1 MEFKVKE
8 VIVGEEKSVQEVE
21 QELLDKHEEK
31 FNEDEPK
38 AEEPKVE
45 ETKVEEAKVEETKVE
60 LNEEDVLS
68 YIGKRYNK
76 KINSFDE
83 LMSQRETQEELPE
96 DVAAYFNYKKNTGRG
111 IEDFVKLQ
119 KNFDESNPDSLLRDY
134 LRATED
140 GLDEE
145 DIETLMDDYSF
156 DEDLDDDSDIKKI
169 KLKKKK
175 AIAKA
180 KDYFKGMQ
188 EKYKQ
193 PLESRGMQDSNVSSE
208 EMEGYKQYIAD
219 AKSYEE
225 ETARKKE
232 FYDSKTLEVFTPEFK
247 GFEFNVGEET
257 ITFSPGSLD
266 DLKKSALNPGSWAS
280 KYLDDDGLL
289 EDSKGFH
296 RSVAIA
302 QNPEKFAK
310 FFYEQGKANA
320 TEDVMRKTKNINMSE
335 RRSPEVTS
343 KGGTQFKSLNTESG
357 RGLKIKS
364 IKRK

>member
-1 MEFKVKE
+1 MELKVKE
-8 VIVGEEKSVQEVE
+8 VTAVKEKSVQEVE
-21 QELLDKHEEK
+21 SELLQKHEDNLEQV
-31 FNEDEPK
+31 
-38 AEEPKVE
+38 VE
-45 ETKVEEAKVEETKVE
+45 EVETPEVIESPAE
-60 LNEEDVLS
+60 LKEEDVLS

-76 KINSFDE
+76 EISSFDE
-83 LMSQRETQEELPE
+83 LMRERETQEELPE
-96 DVAAYFNYKKNTGRG
+96 DVAAYFKYKKDTGRG
-111 IEDFVKLQ
+111 IKDYVELQ
-119 KNFDESNPDSLLRDY
+119 KNFDEVNPDSLLKDY
-134 LRATED
+134 LVATET

-145 DIETLMDDYSF
+145 DIETIMEDYSF
-156 DEDLDDDSDIKKI
+156 DQDLDDESDIKKI

-180 KDYFKGMQ
+180 KNYFKEMQ

-193 PLESRGMQDSNVSSE
+193 PLESSGTPASNVSE
-208 EMEGYKQYIAD
+208 TEMEGYKQYIAD

-225 ETARKKE
+225 EAARKKE

-247 GFEFNVGEET
+247 GFEFNIGEET
-257 ITFSPGSLD
+257 ITYSPSSLE
-266 DLKKSALNPGSWAS
+266 DLKKSALNPGSWAT
-280 KYLDDDGLL
+280 KYLDDSGLL
-289 EDSKGFH
+289 KDSKGFH

-335 RRSPEVTS
+335 RRTPEVTS
-343 KGGTQFKSLNTESG
+343 KGGTQFKSLSTDSG

>member
-8 VIVGEEKSVQEVE
+8 VTVGEEKSVQEVE
-21 QELLDKHEEK
+21 QELLSKHEENLK
-31 FNEDEPK
+31 AEEPK
-38 AEEPKVE
+38 AEEPKAE
-45 ETKVEEAKVEETKVE
+45 EPKAEEPSE
-60 LNEEDVLS
+60 LNEKDVLS

-76 KINSFDE
+76 EINSFDE
-83 LMSQRETQEELPE
+83 LMSERETQEELPE
-96 DVAAYFNYKKNTGRG
+96 DVAAYFKYKKDTGRG
-111 IEDFVKLQ
+111 IKDFVELQ
-119 KNFDESNPDSLLRDY
+119 KDFEDTNPDSLLKDY

-180 KDYFKGMQ
+180 KDYFKEMQ

-193 PLESRGMQDSNVSSE
+193 PLESRGTQSSNVSDE

-219 AKSYEE
+219 VKSHEE
-225 ETARKKE
+225 ETTRKKE

-247 GFEFNVGEET
+247 GFEFNIGEET
-257 ITFSPGSLD
+257 ITFSPGSLE
-266 DLKKSALNPGSWAS
+266 DLKKNALNPGGWAT
-280 KYLDDDGLL
+280 KYLDDSGLL
-289 EDSKGFH
+289 KDSKGFH

-335 RRSPEVTS
+335 RRTPEVTS
-343 KGGTQFKSLNTESG
+343 KGGTQFKSLNTDSG
-357 RGLKIKS
+357 KGLKIRS

>member
-8 VIVGEEKSVQEVE
+8 VTLGEEKSVQEVE
-21 QELLDKHEEK
+21 QQLLDKHEESLK
-31 FNEDEPK
+31 AEEPK

-45 ETKVEEAKVEETKVE
+45 EPAE
-60 LNEEDVLS
+60 LNEKDVLS

-76 KINSFDE
+76 DISSFDE

-96 DVAAYFNYKKNTGRG
+96 DVAAYFKYKKDTGRG
-111 IEDFVKLQ
+111 INDFVELQ
-119 KNFDESNPDSLLRDY
+119 KNFDDLNPDSLLKDY
-134 LRATED
+134 LFATED
-140 GLDEE
+140 GLDKE
-145 DIETLMDDYSF
+145 DIETLMEDYSF
-156 DEDLDDDSDIKKI
+156 DEDLDDEGDIKKI

-193 PLESRGMQDSNVSSE
+193 PLESNGTQTSNVSNE
-208 EMEGYKQYIAD
+208 EMDGYKQYIAD

-225 ETARKKE
+225 ETTRKKE

-247 GFEFNVGEET
+247 GFEFNMGEET
-257 ITFSPGSLD
+257 ITFSPSSLD
-266 DLKKSALNPGSWAS
+266 ELKKSALNPGGWAT

-289 EDSKGFH
+289 KDSKGFH

-310 FFYEQGKANA
+310 FFYEQGKSNA

-335 RRSPEVTS
+335 RKTPEVST
-343 KGGTQFKSLNTESG
+343 KGGTQFKALSTDSG

>member
-1 MEFKVKE
+1 MEIKVKE
-8 VIVGEEKSVQEVE
+8 VTLGEEKSVQQVE

-31 FNEDEPK
+31 LNDDQPKAEEPK
-38 AEEPKVE
+38 AEEPKAE
-45 ETKVEEAKVEETKVE
+45 EPKAIE
-60 LNEEDVLS
+60 LNDENVLS

-76 KINSFDE
+76 EISSFDE
-83 LMSQRETQEELPE
+83 LMSERETQEELPA
-96 DVAAYFNYKKNTGRG
+96 DVAAYFKYKKDTGRG
-111 IEDFVKLQ
+111 IEDFVQLQ
-119 KNFDESNPDSLLRDY
+119 KDYDESNPDSLLRDY

-145 DIETLMDDYSF
+145 DIETLMEDYSF
-156 DEDLDDDSDIKKI
+156 DEELDEEANVKKI

-193 PLESRGMQDSNVSSE
+193 PLESRGTQDSNVSEE
-208 EMEGYKQYIAD
+208 EMEGYKQYIAE

-225 ETARKKE
+225 KTARQKE
-232 FYDSKTLEVFTPEFK
+232 LYDSKTLEVFTPEFK

-257 ITFSPGSLD
+257 ITFSPGSLE

-335 RRSPEVTS
+335 RRTPEVTT
-343 KGGTQFKSLNTESG
+343 KGGTQFKSISSSSSK
-357 RGLKIKS
+357 GLKIRS
-364 IKRK
+364 IKNKN

>member
-1 MEFKVKE
+1 MQLTVKE
-8 VIVGEEKSVQEVE
+8 VELGEEKSVQEVE
-21 QELLDKHEEK
+21 QELLDKHEQGLNNDQPKAEEPK
-31 FNEDEPK
+31 VKEPK
-38 AEEPKVE
+38 AEEPKAE
-45 ETKVEEAKVEETKVE
+45 EPKTELTEEE
-60 LNEEDVLS
+60 VLS

-76 KINSFDE
+76 EINSFDE
-83 LMSQRETQEELPE
+83 LISQRETQEKLPE
-96 DVAAYFNYKKNTGRG
+96 DVAAYFKYKKDTGRG

-119 KNFDESNPDSLLRDY
+119 KNFDDSDPD

-140 GLDEE
+140 GLDDE
-145 DIETLMDDYSF
+145 DIETLMEDYSF
-156 DEDLDDDSDIKKI
+156 DEDLDDDGDIKKI

-180 KDYFKGMQ
+180 RDYFKEMQ

-193 PLESRGMQDSNVSSE
+193 PLESRGTQTSNVSEE
-208 EMEGYKQYIAD
+208 EMEGYRQYIAN
-219 AKSYEE
+219 AKTYEE

-232 FYDSKTLEVFTPEFK
+232 LYESKTLEVFTPDFK
-247 GFEFNVGEET
+247 GFDFKVGEET
-257 ITFSPGSLD
+257 ITFSPSSVEE
-266 DLKKSALNPGSWAS
+266 LKKSALNPGSWAT
-280 KYLDDDGLL
+280 KYLDDNGLL
-289 EDSKGFH
+289 KDSVGFH
-296 RSVAIA
+296 RSIAIA

-335 RRSPEVTS
+335 RKTPEVTN
-343 KGGTQFKSLNTESG
+343 KGGTQFRSLNTDSG

>member
-8 VIVGEEKSVQEVE
+8 VTLGEEKSVQEVE
-21 QELLDKHEEK
+21 QQLLDKHEESL
-31 FNEDEPK
+31 K
-38 AEEPKVE
+38 AEEPKAE
-45 ETKVEEAKVEETKVE
+45 ETKVEEPAE
-60 LNEEDVLS
+60 LNEKDVLS

-76 KINSFDE
+76 DISSFDE

-96 DVAAYFNYKKNTGRG
+96 DVAAYFKYKKDTGRG
-111 IEDFVKLQ
+111 INDFVELQ
-119 KNFDESNPDSLLRDY
+119 KNFDDLNPDSLLKDY
-134 LRATED
+134 LFATEN
-140 GLDEE
+140 GLDKE
-145 DIETLMDDYSF
+145 DIETLMEDYSF
-156 DEDLDDDSDIKKI
+156 DEDFDDEGDIKKI

-193 PLESRGMQDSNVSSE
+193 PLESSGTQTSNVSNE
-208 EMEGYKQYIAD
+208 EMDGYKQYIAD

-225 ETARKKE
+225 ETTRKKE

-247 GFEFNVGEET
+247 GFEFNMGEET
-257 ITFSPGSLD
+257 ITFSPSSLD
-266 DLKKSALNPGSWAS
+266 ELKKSALNPGGWAT

-289 EDSKGFH
+289 KDSKGFH

-310 FFYEQGKANA
+310 FFYEQGKSNA

-335 RRSPEVTS
+335 RKTPEVST
-343 KGGTQFKSLNTESG
+343 KGGTQFKALSTDSG

>member
-8 VIVGEEKSVQEVE
+8 VTLGEEKSVQEVE
-21 QELLDKHEEK
+21 QQLLDKHEESLK
-31 FNEDEPK
+31 AEEPKAEEPK

-45 ETKVEEAKVEETKVE
+45 EPAE
-60 LNEEDVLS
+60 LNEKDVLS

-76 KINSFDE
+76 DISSFDE

-96 DVAAYFNYKKNTGRG
+96 DVAAYFKYKKDTGRG
-111 IEDFVKLQ
+111 INDFVELQ
-119 KNFDESNPDSLLRDY
+119 KNFDDLNPDSLLKDY
-134 LRATED
+134 LFATED
-140 GLDEE
+140 GLDKE
-145 DIETLMDDYSF
+145 DIETLMEDYSF
-156 DEDLDDDSDIKKI
+156 DEDLDDEGDIKKI

-193 PLESRGMQDSNVSSE
+193 PLESSGTQTSNVSNE
-208 EMEGYKQYIAD
+208 EMDGYKQYIAD

-225 ETARKKE
+225 ETTRKKE

-257 ITFSPGSLD
+257 ITFSPSSLD
-266 DLKKSALNPGSWAS
+266 ELKKSALNPGSWAT
-280 KYLDDDGLL
+280 KFLDDDGLL
-289 EDSKGFH
+289 KDSKGFH

-310 FFYEQGKANA
+310 FFYEQGKSNA

-335 RRSPEVTS
+335 RKTPEVST
-343 KGGTQFKSLNTESG
+343 KGGTQFKALSTDSG

>member
-8 VIVGEEKSVQEVE
+8 VTLGEEKSVQEVE
-21 QELLDKHEEK
+21 QQLLDNHEESLK
-31 FNEDEPK
+31 EGEKINTENVDEGEVKKLPNESQ
-38 AEEPKVE
+38 
-45 ETKVEEAKVEETKVE
+45 E
-60 LNEEDVLS
+60 LNEKDVLS

-76 KINSFDE
+76 EISSFDE
-83 LMSQRETQEELPE
+83 LMSERETQEELPE
-96 DVAAYFNYKKNTGRG
+96 DVAAYFKYKKDTGRG
-111 IEDFVKLQ
+111 INDFVELQ
-119 KNFDESNPDSLLRDY
+119 KNFDDLNPDSLLKDY
-134 LRATED
+134 LFATEN

-145 DIETLMDDYSF
+145 DIETLMEDYSF
-156 DEDLDDDSDIKKI
+156 DEDLDDEGDIKKI

-193 PLESRGMQDSNVSSE
+193 PLESSGTQTSNVSNE
-208 EMEGYKQYIAD
+208 EMDGYKQYIAD

-247 GFEFNVGEET
+247 GFEFNMGEET
-257 ITFSPGSLD
+257 ITFSPSSLD
-266 DLKKSALNPGSWAS
+266 ELKKSALNPGGWAT

-289 EDSKGFH
+289 KDSKGFH

-310 FFYEQGKANA
+310 FFYEQGKSNA

-335 RRSPEVTS
+335 RRTPEVTT

>member
-1 MEFKVKE
+1 MEFTVKE
-8 VIVGEEKSVQEVE
+8 VNVAEEKSVQQVE
-21 QELLDKHEEK
+21 QELLDKHEKKINDDQPKAEEPK
-31 FNEDEPK
+31 AKEPK
-38 AEEPKVE
+38 AEEPK
-45 ETKVEEAKVEETKVE
+45 AE
-60 LNEEDVLS
+60 LNEKDVLS

-76 KINSFDE
+76 EINSFDE

-96 DVAAYFNYKKNTGRG
+96 DVAAYFKYKKDTGRG
-111 IEDFVKLQ
+111 IKDFVELQ
-119 KNFDESNPDSLLRDY
+119 KDFDESDPDSLLKDY

-156 DEDLDDDSDIKKI
+156 DEDLDDEGDIKKI

-180 KDYFKGMQ
+180 KDYFKEMQ

-193 PLESRGMQDSNVSSE
+193 PLESRGTQASNFSEE
-208 EMEGYKQYIAD
+208 EMEGYKQYIAN

-247 GFEFNVGEET
+247 GFEFNIGEET
-257 ITFSPGSLD
+257 ITYSPSSLE
-266 DLKKSALNPGSWAS
+266 DLKKSALNPGSWAT
-280 KYLDDDGLL
+280 KYLDDSGLL
-289 EDSKGFH
+289 KDSKGFH

-343 KGGTQFKSLNTESG
+343 KGGTQFKSLNTDSG

>member
-8 VIVGEEKSVQEVE
+8 VTLGEEKSVQEVE
-21 QELLDKHEEK
+21 QQLLDKHEESLK
-31 FNEDEPK
+31 AEEPK

-45 ETKVEEAKVEETKVE
+45 EPAE
-60 LNEEDVLS
+60 LNEKDVLS

-76 KINSFDE
+76 DISSFDE

-96 DVAAYFNYKKNTGRG
+96 DVAAYFKYKKDTGRG
-111 IEDFVKLQ
+111 INDFVELQ
-119 KNFDESNPDSLLRDY
+119 KNFDDLNPDSLLKDY
-134 LRATED
+134 LFATED
-140 GLDEE
+140 GLDKE
-145 DIETLMDDYSF
+145 DIETLMEDYSF
-156 DEDLDDDSDIKKI
+156 DEDLDDEGDIKKI

-193 PLESRGMQDSNVSSE
+193 PLESSGTQTSNVSNE
-208 EMEGYKQYIAD
+208 EMDGYKQYIAD

-225 ETARKKE
+225 ETTRKKE

-247 GFEFNVGEET
+247 GFEFNMGEET
-257 ITFSPGSLD
+257 ITFSPSSLD
-266 DLKKSALNPGSWAS
+266 ELKKSALNPGGWAT
-280 KYLDDDGLL
+280 KYLDDDGFLK
-289 EDSKGFH
+289 DSKGFH

-310 FFYEQGKANA
+310 FFYEQGKSNA

-335 RRSPEVTS
+335 RKTPEVST
-343 KGGTQFKSLNTESG
+343 KGGTQFKALNTDSG

>member
-8 VIVGEEKSVQEVE
+8 VTAVEEKSVQQIES
-21 QELLDKHEEK
+21 ELLDKHEELVK
-31 FNEDEPK
+31 
-38 AEEPKVE
+38 
-45 ETKVEEAKVEETKVE
+45 EEASSPEEKQIAEDPVEGNEAKE
-60 LNEEDVLS
+60 LKEEDVLS

-76 KINSFDE
+76 EISSFDE
-83 LMSQRETQEELPE
+83 LMSERETQEELPE
-96 DVAAYFNYKKNTGRG
+96 DVAAYFKYKKDTGRG
-111 IEDFVKLQ
+111 IKDYVELQ
-119 KNFDESNPDSLLRDY
+119 KNFDEVNPDSLLKDY
-134 LRATED
+134 LLATET
-140 GLDEE
+140 GLDAE
-145 DIETLMDDYSF
+145 DIETLMEDYSY
-156 DEDLDDDSDIKKI
+156 DEDLDDDGDVKKI

-180 KDYFKGMQ
+180 KSYFKEMQ

-193 PLESRGMQDSNVSSE
+193 PLESSGAQASNVSDK
-208 EMEGYKQYIAD
+208 EMEGYRQYIAD

-232 FYDSKTLEVFTPEFK
+232 FYESKTLEVFTPDFK
-247 GFEFNVGEET
+247 GFDFNVGEET
-257 ITFSPGSLD
+257 ITFSPGGLD
-266 DLKKSALNPGSWAS
+266 ELKKNALNPGGWAT
-280 KYLDDDGLL
+280 KYLDDNGLL
-289 EDSKGFH
+289 KDSKNFH

-335 RRSPEVTS
+335 RKTPEVTS
-343 KGGTQFKSLNTESG
+343 KGGTQFRSLSTESG
-357 RGLKIKS
+357 KGLKIRS

>member
-8 VIVGEEKSVQEVE
+8 VTAVEEKSVQQVE
-21 QELLDKHEEK
+21 SELLQKHEE
-31 FNEDEPK
+31 NLEQVTEEIETPEVVESP
-38 AEEPKVE
+38 AELK
-45 ETKVEEAKVEETKVE
+45 
-60 LNEEDVLS
+60 EEDVLS

-76 KINSFDE
+76 EISSFDE
-83 LMSQRETQEELPE
+83 LMSERETQEELPE
-96 DVAAYFNYKKNTGRG
+96 DVAAYFKYKKDTGRG
-111 IEDFVKLQ
+111 IKDYVELQ
-119 KNFDESNPDSLLRDY
+119 KDFDEVNPDSLLKDY
-134 LRATED
+134 LVATET

-145 DIETLMDDYSF
+145 DIETIMEEYSF
-156 DEDLDDDSDIKKI
+156 DEDLDDESDIKKI

-180 KDYFKGMQ
+180 KNYFKEMQ

-193 PLESRGMQDSNVSSE
+193 PLESSGTSASNVSDT

-247 GFEFNVGEET
+247 GFEFDVGEET
-257 ITFSPGSLD
+257 ITFSPSSID
-266 DLKKSALNPGSWAS
+266 ELKKSALNPGSWAT

-289 EDSKGFH
+289 KNSKGFH
-296 RSVAIA
+296 RSVAVA

-335 RRSPEVTS
+335 RRMPEVTS
-343 KGGTQFKSLNTESG
+343 KGGTQFKSLNNESG
-357 RGLKIKS
+357 KGLKIRS

>member
-8 VIVGEEKSVQEVE
+8 VTLGEEKSVQEVE
-21 QELLDKHEEK
+21 QQLLDKHEESL
-31 FNEDEPK
+31 K
-38 AEEPKVE
+38 AEEPKAE
-45 ETKVEEAKVEETKVE
+45 ETKVEEPAE
-60 LNEEDVLS
+60 LNEKDVLS

-76 KINSFDE
+76 DISSFDE

-96 DVAAYFNYKKNTGRG
+96 DVAAYFKYKKDTGRG
-111 IEDFVKLQ
+111 INDFVELQ
-119 KNFDESNPDSLLRDY
+119 KNFDDLNPDSLLKDY
-134 LRATED
+134 LFATED
-140 GLDEE
+140 GLDKE
-145 DIETLMDDYSF
+145 DIETLMEDYSF
-156 DEDLDDDSDIKKI
+156 DEDLDDEGDIKKI

-193 PLESRGMQDSNVSSE
+193 PLESSGTQTSNVSNE
-208 EMEGYKQYIAD
+208 EMDGYKQYIAD

-225 ETARKKE
+225 ETTRKKE

-247 GFEFNVGEET
+247 GFEFNMGEET
-257 ITFSPGSLD
+257 ITFSPSSLD
-266 DLKKSALNPGSWAS
+266 ELKKSALNPGGWAT
-280 KYLDDDGLL
+280 KYLDDDGFLK
-289 EDSKGFH
+289 DSKGFH

-310 FFYEQGKANA
+310 FFYEQGKSNA

-335 RRSPEVTS
+335 RKTPEVST
-343 KGGTQFKSLNTESG
+343 KGGTQFKALNTDSG

>member
-8 VIVGEEKSVQEVE
+8 VTLGEEKSVQEVE
-21 QELLDKHEEK
+21 QQLLDKHEESLK
-31 FNEDEPK
+31 TEEPK

-45 ETKVEEAKVEETKVE
+45 EPAE
-60 LNEEDVLS
+60 LNEKDVLS

-76 KINSFDE
+76 DISSFDE

-96 DVAAYFNYKKNTGRG
+96 DVAAYFKYKKDTGRG
-111 IEDFVKLQ
+111 INDFVELQ
-119 KNFDESNPDSLLRDY
+119 KNFDDLNPDSLLKDY
-134 LRATED
+134 LFATED
-140 GLDEE
+140 GLDKE
-145 DIETLMDDYSF
+145 DIETLMEDYSF
-156 DEDLDDDSDIKKI
+156 DEDFDDEGDIKKI

-193 PLESRGMQDSNVSSE
+193 PLESSGTQTSNVSNE
-208 EMEGYKQYIAD
+208 EIDGYKQYIAD

-225 ETARKKE
+225 ETTRKKE

-247 GFEFNVGEET
+247 GFEFNMGEET
-257 ITFSPGSLD
+257 ITFSPSSLD
-266 DLKKSALNPGSWAS
+266 ELKKSALNPGGWAT

-289 EDSKGFH
+289 KDSKGFH

-310 FFYEQGKANA
+310 FFYEQGKSNA

-335 RRSPEVTS
+335 RKTPEVST
-343 KGGTQFKSLNTESG
+343 KGGTQFKALSTDSG

>member
-8 VIVGEEKSVQEVE
+8 VTLGEEKSVQEVE
-21 QELLDKHEEK
+21 QQLLDKHEESLK
-31 FNEDEPK
+31 AEEPK

-45 ETKVEEAKVEETKVE
+45 EPAE
-60 LNEEDVLS
+60 LNEKDVLS

-76 KINSFDE
+76 DISSFDE

-96 DVAAYFNYKKNTGRG
+96 DVAAYFKYKKDTGRG
-111 IEDFVKLQ
+111 INDFVELQ
-119 KNFDESNPDSLLRDY
+119 KNFDDLNPDSLLKDY
-134 LRATED
+134 LFATED
-140 GLDEE
+140 GLDKE
-145 DIETLMDDYSF
+145 DIETLMEDYSF
-156 DEDLDDDSDIKKI
+156 DEDLDDEGDIKKI

-193 PLESRGMQDSNVSSE
+193 PLESSGTQTSNVSNE
-208 EMEGYKQYIAD
+208 EMDGYKQYIAD

-225 ETARKKE
+225 ETTRKKE

-247 GFEFNVGEET
+247 GFEFNMGEET
-257 ITFSPGSLD
+257 ITFSPSSLD
-266 DLKKSALNPGSWAS
+266 ELKKSALNPGGWAT

-289 EDSKGFH
+289 KDSKGFH

-310 FFYEQGKANA
+310 FFYEQGKSNA

-335 RRSPEVTS
+335 RKTPEVST
-343 KGGTQFKSLNTESG
+343 KGGTQFKALSTDSG

>member
-8 VIVGEEKSVQEVE
+8 VTVGEEKSTQQVE
-21 QELLDKHEEK
+21 QELLDKHEEGLQ
-31 FNEDEPK
+31 EDQPKAEEPK
-38 AEEPKVE
+38 AEEP
-45 ETKVEEAKVEETKVE
+45 AE
-60 LNEEDVLS
+60 LNEKDVLS

-76 KINSFDE
+76 EINSFDE
-83 LMSQRETQEELPE
+83 LMSERETQEELPE
-96 DVAAYFNYKKNTGRG
+96 DVAAYFKYKKDTGRG
-111 IEDFVKLQ
+111 IKDYVELQ
-119 KNFDESNPDSLLRDY
+119 KDFDDTNPDSLLRDY
-134 LRATED
+134 LRVTED

-156 DEDLDDDSDIKKI
+156 DEDLDDEGDIKKI

-180 KDYFKGMQ
+180 KDYFKEMQ

-193 PLESRGMQDSNVSSE
+193 PLESRGMQTSNVSDE

-219 AKSYEE
+219 AKSHEE
-225 ETARKKE
+225 ETTRKKE

-247 GFEFNVGEET
+247 GFEFNIGEET
-257 ITFSPGSLD
+257 ITFSPGSLE
-266 DLKKSALNPGSWAS
+266 DLKKNALNPGGWAT
-280 KYLDDDGLL
+280 KYLDDSGLL
-289 EDSKGFH
+289 KDSKGFH

-335 RRSPEVTS
+335 RRTPEVTS
-343 KGGTQFKSLNTESG
+343 KGGTQFKSLSTDSG

>member
-8 VIVGEEKSVQEVE
+8 VTLGEEKSVQEVE
-21 QELLDKHEEK
+21 QQLLDKHEESLK
-31 FNEDEPK
+31 AEEPK

-45 ETKVEEAKVEETKVE
+45 EPDE
-60 LNEEDVLS
+60 LNEKDVLS

-76 KINSFDE
+76 DISSFDE

-96 DVAAYFNYKKNTGRG
+96 DVAAYFKYKKDTGRG
-111 IEDFVKLQ
+111 INDFVELQ
-119 KNFDESNPDSLLRDY
+119 KNFDDLNPDSLLKDY
-134 LRATED
+134 LFATED
-140 GLDEE
+140 GLDKE
-145 DIETLMDDYSF
+145 DIETLMEDYSF
-156 DEDLDDDSDIKKI
+156 DEDLDDEGDIKKI

-193 PLESRGMQDSNVSSE
+193 PLESSGTQTSNVSDE
-208 EMEGYKQYIAD
+208 EMNGYKQYIAD

-225 ETARKKE
+225 ETERKKE
-232 FYDSKTLEVFTPEFK
+232 FYNSKTLEVFTPEFK

-257 ITFSPGSLD
+257 ITFSPSSLD
-266 DLKKSALNPGSWAS
+266 ELKKSALNPGGWAT
-280 KYLDDDGLL
+280 KFLDDDGLL
-289 EDSKGFH
+289 KDSKGFH

-310 FFYEQGKANA
+310 FFYEQGKSNA

-335 RRSPEVTS
+335 RKTPEVST
-343 KGGTQFKSLNTESG
+343 KGGTQFKALSTDSG

>member
-8 VIVGEEKSVQEVE
+8 VTVGEEKSTQQVE
-21 QELLDKHEEK
+21 QELLDKHEEGLQ
-31 FNEDEPK
+31 EDQPKAEEPK
-38 AEEPKVE
+38 AEEP
-45 ETKVEEAKVEETKVE
+45 AE
-60 LNEEDVLS
+60 LNEKDVLS

-76 KINSFDE
+76 EINSFDE
-83 LMSQRETQEELPE
+83 LMSERETQEELPE
-96 DVAAYFNYKKNTGRG
+96 DVAAYFKYKKDTGRG
-111 IEDFVKLQ
+111 IKDYVELQ
-119 KNFDESNPDSLLRDY
+119 KDFDDTNPDSLLRDY
-134 LRATED
+134 LRVTED

-156 DEDLDDDSDIKKI
+156 DEDLDDEGDIKKI

-180 KDYFKGMQ
+180 KDYFKEMQ

-193 PLESRGMQDSNVSSE
+193 PLESRGMQTSNVSDE

-219 AKSYEE
+219 AKSHEE
-225 ETARKKE
+225 ETTRKKE

-247 GFEFNVGEET
+247 GFEFNIGEET
-257 ITFSPGSLD
+257 ITFSPGSLE
-266 DLKKSALNPGSWAS
+266 DLKKNALNPGGWAT
-280 KYLDDDGLL
+280 KYLDDSGLL
-289 EDSKGFH
+289 KDSKGFH

-335 RRSPEVTS
+335 RRTPEVTS
-343 KGGTQFKSLNTESG
+343 KGGTQFKSLSTDSG

-364 IKRK
+364 IKRKELI

>member
-8 VIVGEEKSVQEVE
+8 VTLGEEKSVQEVE
-21 QELLDKHEEK
+21 QQLLDKHEESLK
-31 FNEDEPK
+31 AEEPK

-45 ETKVEEAKVEETKVE
+45 EPAE
-60 LNEEDVLS
+60 LNEKDVLS

-76 KINSFDE
+76 DISSFDE

-96 DVAAYFNYKKNTGRG
+96 DVAAYFKYKKDTGRG
-111 IEDFVKLQ
+111 INDFVELQ
-119 KNFDESNPDSLLRDY
+119 KNFDDLNPDSLLKDY
-134 LRATED
+134 LFATED
-140 GLDEE
+140 GLDKE
-145 DIETLMDDYSF
+145 DIETLMEDYSF
-156 DEDLDDDSDIKKI
+156 DEDLDDEGDIKKI

-193 PLESRGMQDSNVSSE
+193 PLESSGTQTSNVSNE
-208 EMEGYKQYIAD
+208 EMDGYKQYIAD

-225 ETARKKE
+225 ETTRKKE

-247 GFEFNVGEET
+247 GFEFNMGEET
-257 ITFSPGSLD
+257 ITFSPSSLD
-266 DLKKSALNPGSWAS
+266 ELKKNALNPGSWAT
-280 KYLDDDGLL
+280 KFLDDDGLL
-289 EDSKGFH
+289 KDSKGFH

-310 FFYEQGKANA
+310 FFYEQGKSNA

-335 RRSPEVTS
+335 RKTPEVST
-343 KGGTQFKSLNTESG
+343 KGGTQFKALNTDSG

>member
-8 VIVGEEKSVQEVE
+8 VTAVEEKSVQQVE
-21 QELLDKHEEK
+21 SELLQKHEE
-31 FNEDEPK
+31 NLEQVTEEIETPEVVESP
-38 AEEPKVE
+38 AELK
-45 ETKVEEAKVEETKVE
+45 
-60 LNEEDVLS
+60 EEDVLS

-76 KINSFDE
+76 EISSFDE
-83 LMSQRETQEELPE
+83 LMSERETQEELPE
-96 DVAAYFNYKKNTGRG
+96 DVAAYFKYKKDTGRG
-111 IEDFVKLQ
+111 IKDYVELQ
-119 KNFDESNPDSLLRDY
+119 KDFDEVNPDSLLKDY
-134 LRATED
+134 LVATET
-140 GLDEE
+140 GLDQE
-145 DIETLMDDYSF
+145 DIETIMEEYFF
-156 DEDLDDDSDIKKI
+156 DEDLDDEGDIKKI

-193 PLESRGMQDSNVSSE
+193 PLESSGTSASNVSDT

-232 FYDSKTLEVFTPEFK
+232 FYESKTLEVFTPEFK
-247 GFEFNVGEET
+247 GFEFNVGEDT
-257 ITFSPGSLD
+257 ITFSPSGLD
-266 DLKKSALNPGSWAS
+266 DLKKSALNPGSWAT
-280 KYLDDDGLL
+280 KYLDDSGLL
-289 EDSKGFH
+289 KDSKGFH

-302 QNPEKFAK
+302 QNPDKFAK

-343 KGGTQFKSLNTESG
+343 KGGTQFKSLNTDSG
-357 RGLKIKS
+357 KGLKIRS

>member
-8 VIVGEEKSVQEVE
+8 VTLGEEKSVQEVE
-21 QELLDKHEEK
+21 QQLLDKHEESLK
-31 FNEDEPK
+31 AEEPK

-45 ETKVEEAKVEETKVE
+45 EPAE
-60 LNEEDVLS
+60 LNEKDVLS

-76 KINSFDE
+76 DISSFDE

-96 DVAAYFNYKKNTGRG
+96 DVAAYFKYKKDTGRG
-111 IEDFVKLQ
+111 INDFVELQ
-119 KNFDESNPDSLLRDY
+119 KNFDDLNPDSLLKDY
-134 LRATED
+134 LFATED
-140 GLDEE
+140 GLDKE
-145 DIETLMDDYSF
+145 DIETLMEDYSF
-156 DEDLDDDSDIKKI
+156 DEDLDDEGDIKKI

-193 PLESRGMQDSNVSSE
+193 PLESSGTQTSNVSNE
-208 EMEGYKQYIAD
+208 EMDGYKQYIAD

-225 ETARKKE
+225 ETTRKKE

-247 GFEFNVGEET
+247 GFEFNMGEET
-257 ITFSPGSLD
+257 ITFSPSSLD
-266 DLKKSALNPGSWAS
+266 ELKKSALNPGGWAT
-280 KYLDDDGLL
+280 KYLDDDGFLK
-289 EDSKGFH
+289 DSKGFH

-310 FFYEQGKANA
+310 FFYEQGKAEA
-320 TEDVMRKTKNINMSE
+320 TDDVMRKTKNINMSE
-335 RRSPEVTS
+335 RKTPEVTS
-343 KGGTQFKSLNTESG
+343 KGGMQIKSLGSDSG
-357 RGLKIKS
+357 RGLKIRSK
-364 IKRK
+364 K

>member
-8 VIVGEEKSVQEVE
+8 VTVGEEKSVQQVE
-21 QELLDKHEEK
+21 QELLDKHEEGLQDDQPK
-31 FNEDEPK
+31 AEEPK
-38 AEEPKVE
+38 AEEPKAE
-45 ETKVEEAKVEETKVE
+45 EPAE
-60 LNEEDVLS
+60 LNEKDVLS

-76 KINSFDE
+76 EINSFDE

-96 DVAAYFNYKKNTGRG
+96 DVAAYFKYKKDTGRG
-111 IEDFVKLQ
+111 IKDFVELQ
-119 KNFDESNPDSLLRDY
+119 KDFDEVNPDSLLRDY

-145 DIETLMDDYSF
+145 DIQTLMDDYSF
-156 DEDLDDDSDIKKI
+156 DEELDEEADVKKI

-180 KDYFKGMQ
+180 KDYFKEMQ

-193 PLESRGMQDSNVSSE
+193 PLESRGTQTSNVSDE
-208 EMEGYKQYIAD
+208 EMEGYRQYIAN

-225 ETARKKE
+225 ETERKRE
-232 FYDSKTLEVFTPEFK
+232 VYNSKTLEVFTPEFK
-247 GFEFNVGEET
+247 GFEFKIGEDT
-257 ITFSPGSLD
+257 LTYSPGSVEE
-266 DLKKSALNPGSWAS
+266 LKKNALNPGGWAT

-289 EDSKGFH
+289 KDSAGFH

-302 QNPEKFAK
+302 KNPEKFAQ

-320 TEDVMRKTKNINMSE
+320 TEDVMRKTKNINMSD
-335 RRSPEVTS
+335 RRAPEVTS
-343 KGGTQFKSLNTESG
+343 KGGTQFKSLNTDSG
-357 RGLKIKS
+357 RGLKIRS

>member
-8 VIVGEEKSVQEVE
+8 VTAVEEKSVQQVE
-21 QELLDKHEEK
+21 SELLQKHEE
-31 FNEDEPK
+31 NLEQVTEEIETPEVVESP
-38 AEEPKVE
+38 AELK
-45 ETKVEEAKVEETKVE
+45 
-60 LNEEDVLS
+60 EEDVLS

-76 KINSFDE
+76 EISSFDE
-83 LMSQRETQEELPE
+83 LMSERETQEELPE
-96 DVAAYFNYKKNTGRG
+96 DVAAYFKYKKDTGRG
-111 IEDFVKLQ
+111 IKDYVELQ
-119 KNFDESNPDSLLRDY
+119 KDFDEVNPDSLLKDY
-134 LRATED
+134 LVATEK
-140 GLDEE
+140 GLDQE
-145 DIETLMDDYSF
+145 DIETIMEEYFF
-156 DEDLDDDSDIKKI
+156 DEDLDDEGDIKKI

-193 PLESRGMQDSNVSSE
+193 PLESSGTSASNVSDT

-232 FYDSKTLEVFTPEFK
+232 FYESKTLEVFTPEFK
-247 GFEFNVGEET
+247 GFEFNVGEDT
-257 ITFSPGSLD
+257 ITFSPSGLD
-266 DLKKSALNPGSWAS
+266 DLKKSALNPGSWAT
-280 KYLDDDGLL
+280 KYLDDSGLL
-289 EDSKGFH
+289 KDSKGFH

-302 QNPEKFAK
+302 QNPDKFAK

-343 KGGTQFKSLNTESG
+343 KGGTQFKSLNTDSG
-357 RGLKIKS
+357 KGLKIRS

>member
-8 VIVGEEKSVQEVE
+8 VTLGEEKSVQEVE
-21 QELLDKHEEK
+21 QQLLDKHEESLK
-31 FNEDEPK
+31 AEEPK

-45 ETKVEEAKVEETKVE
+45 EPAE
-60 LNEEDVLS
+60 LNEKDVLS

-76 KINSFDE
+76 DISSFDE

-96 DVAAYFNYKKNTGRG
+96 DVAAYFKYKKDTGRG
-111 IEDFVKLQ
+111 INDFVELQ
-119 KNFDESNPDSLLRDY
+119 KNFDDLNPDSLLKDY
-134 LRATED
+134 LFATED
-140 GLDEE
+140 GLDKE
-145 DIETLMDDYSF
+145 DIETLMEDYSF
-156 DEDLDDDSDIKKI
+156 YEDLDDEGDIKKI

-193 PLESRGMQDSNVSSE
+193 PLESNGTQTSNVSNE
-208 EMEGYKQYIAD
+208 EMDGYKQYIAD

-225 ETARKKE
+225 ETTRKKE

-247 GFEFNVGEET
+247 GFEFNMGEET
-257 ITFSPGSLD
+257 ITFSPSSLD
-266 DLKKSALNPGSWAS
+266 ELKKSALNPGGWAT

-289 EDSKGFH
+289 KDSKGFH

-310 FFYEQGKANA
+310 FFYEQGKSNA

-335 RRSPEVTS
+335 RKTPEVST
-343 KGGTQFKSLNTESG
+343 KGGTQFKALSTDSG

>member
-8 VIVGEEKSVQEVE
+8 VTVGEEKSTQQVE
-21 QELLDKHEEK
+21 QELLDKHEEGLQ
-31 FNEDEPK
+31 EDQPKAEEPK
-38 AEEPKVE
+38 AEEP
-45 ETKVEEAKVEETKVE
+45 AE
-60 LNEEDVLS
+60 LNEKDVLS

-76 KINSFDE
+76 EINSFDE
-83 LMSQRETQEELPE
+83 LMSERETQEELPE
-96 DVAAYFNYKKNTGRG
+96 DVAAYFKYKKDTGRG
-111 IEDFVKLQ
+111 IKDYVELQ
-119 KNFDESNPDSLLRDY
+119 KDFDDTNPDSLLRDY
-134 LRATED
+134 LRVTED

-156 DEDLDDDSDIKKI
+156 DEDLDDEGDIKKI

-180 KDYFKGMQ
+180 KDYFKEMQ

-193 PLESRGMQDSNVSSE
+193 PLESRGMQTSNVSDE

-219 AKSYEE
+219 AKSHEE
-225 ETARKKE
+225 ETTRKKE

-247 GFEFNVGEET
+247 GFEFNIGEET
-257 ITFSPGSLD
+257 ITFSPGSLE
-266 DLKKSALNPGSWAS
+266 DLKKNALNPGGWAT

-289 EDSKGFH
+289 KDSKGFH

-310 FFYEQGKANA
+310 FFYEQGKSNA

-335 RRSPEVTS
+335 RKTPEVST
-343 KGGTQFKSLNTESG
+343 KGGTQFKALSTDSG

>member
-1 MEFKVKE
+1 MEFTVKE
-8 VIVGEEKSVQEVE
+8 VKVGEDKSVQEVE
-21 QELLDKHEEK
+21 QELLDKHEESLK
-31 FNEDEPK
+31 AEEPK
-38 AEEPKVE
+38 AEEPKAE
-45 ETKVEEAKVEETKVE
+45 EPKAEEPAE
-60 LNEEDVLS
+60 LNEKDVLS

-76 KINSFDE
+76 EINSFDE

-119 KNFDESNPDSLLRDY
+119 KNFDESNPDSLLKDY

-156 DEDLDDDSDIKKI
+156 DEDLDEEADIKKI

-193 PLESRGMQDSNVSSE
+193 PLESRGMQTSNVSDK

-225 ETARKKE
+225 ENARKKE

-247 GFEFNVGEET
+247 GFEFNIGEDT
-257 ITFSPGSLD
+257 LTYSPGSLE
-266 DLKKSALNPGSWAS
+266 DLKKSALNPGGWAT
-280 KYLDDDGLL
+280 KYLDDSGLL
-289 EDSKGFH
+289 KDSKGFH

-302 QNPEKFAK
+302 KNPEKFAQ

-335 RRSPEVTS
+335 RRAPEVTS
-343 KGGTQFKSLNTESG
+343 KGGTQFKSLSTDSG

>member
-8 VIVGEEKSVQEVE
+8 VTVGEEKSTQQVE
-21 QELLDKHEEK
+21 QELLDKHEEGLQ
-31 FNEDEPK
+31 EDQPKAEEPK
-38 AEEPKVE
+38 AEEP
-45 ETKVEEAKVEETKVE
+45 AE
-60 LNEEDVLS
+60 LNEKDVLS

-76 KINSFDE
+76 EINSFDE
-83 LMSQRETQEELPE
+83 LMSERETQEELPE
-96 DVAAYFNYKKNTGRG
+96 DVAAYFKYKKDTGRG
-111 IEDFVKLQ
+111 IKDYVELQ
-119 KNFDESNPDSLLRDY
+119 KDFDDTNPDSLLRDY
-134 LRATED
+134 LRVTED

-156 DEDLDDDSDIKKI
+156 DEDLDDEGDIKKI

-180 KDYFKGMQ
+180 KDYFKEMQ
-188 EKYKQ
+188 DKYKQ
-193 PLESRGMQDSNVSSE
+193 PLESRGMQTSNVSDE

-219 AKSYEE
+219 AKSHEE
-225 ETARKKE
+225 ETTRKKE

-247 GFEFNVGEET
+247 GFEFNIGEET
-257 ITFSPGSLD
+257 ITFSPGSLE
-266 DLKKSALNPGSWAS
+266 DLKKNALNPGGWAT
-280 KYLDDDGLL
+280 KYLDDSGLL
-289 EDSKGFH
+289 KDSKGFH

-335 RRSPEVTS
+335 RRTPEVTS
-343 KGGTQFKSLNTESG
+343 KGGTQFKSLSTDSG

>member
-8 VIVGEEKSVQEVE
+8 VTVGEEKSVQEVE

-31 FNEDEPK
+31 INNEEPK
-38 AEEPKVE
+38 AEEPKAE
-45 ETKVEEAKVEETKVE
+45 EPKAEEPKAEEPKAE
-60 LNEEDVLS
+60 LNEKDVLS

-76 KINSFDE
+76 EINSFDE

-96 DVAAYFNYKKNTGRG
+96 DVAAYFKYKKDTGRG
-111 IEDFVKLQ
+111 IKDFVELQ
-119 KNFDESNPDSLLRDY
+119 KDFDESNPDSLLKDY

-156 DEDLDDDSDIKKI
+156 DEDLDDEGDIKKI

-193 PLESRGMQDSNVSSE
+193 PLESRGTQASNVSDK

-232 FYDSKTLEVFTPEFK
+232 LYDSKTLEVFTPEFK
-247 GFEFNVGEET
+247 GFEFNIGEET
-257 ITFSPGSLD
+257 ITYSPGSLE
-266 DLKKSALNPGSWAS
+266 DLKKSALNPGSWAT
-280 KYLDDDGLL
+280 KYLDDSGLL
-289 EDSKGFH
+289 KDSKGFH

-335 RRSPEVTS
+335 RRTPEVTS
-343 KGGTQFKSLNTESG
+343 KGGTQFKSLSTDSG
-357 RGLKIKS
+357 KGLKIRS
-364 IKRK
+364 IKKK

>member
-8 VIVGEEKSVQEVE
+8 VTVGEEKSVQEVE
-21 QELLDKHEEK
+21 QELLSKHEENLK
-31 FNEDEPK
+31 AEEPK
-38 AEEPKVE
+38 AEEPS
-45 ETKVEEAKVEETKVE
+45 E
-60 LNEEDVLS
+60 LNEKDVLS

-76 KINSFDE
+76 EINSFDE
-83 LMSQRETQEELPE
+83 LMSKRETQEELPE
-96 DVAAYFNYKKNTGRG
+96 DVAAYFKYKKDTGRG
-111 IEDFVKLQ
+111 IKDFVELQ
-119 KNFDESNPDSLLRDY
+119 KDFEDTNPDSLLKDY

-180 KDYFKGMQ
+180 KDYFKEMQ

-193 PLESRGMQDSNVSSE
+193 PLESRGTQSSNVSDE

-219 AKSYEE
+219 VKSHEE
-225 ETARKKE
+225 ETTRKKE

-247 GFEFNVGEET
+247 GFEFNIGEET
-257 ITFSPGSLD
+257 ITFSPGSLE
-266 DLKKSALNPGSWAS
+266 DLKKNALNPGGWAA
-280 KYLDDDGLL
+280 KYLDDSGLL
-289 EDSKGFH
+289 KDSKGFH

-335 RRSPEVTS
+335 RRTPEVTS
-343 KGGTQFKSLNTESG
+343 KGGTQFKSLNTDSG
-357 RGLKIKS
+357 KGLKIRS

>member
-1 MEFKVKE
+1 MEFTVKE
-8 VIVGEEKSVQEVE
+8 VKVGEEKSVQQVE
-21 QELLDKHEEK
+21 QELLDKHEENINDDQPK
-31 FNEDEPK
+31 AEEPK
-38 AEEPKVE
+38 AEEPKAE
-45 ETKVEEAKVEETKVE
+45 EPKAIE
-60 LNEEDVLS
+60 LNDENVLS

-76 KINSFDE
+76 KISSFDE
-83 LMSQRETQEELPE
+83 LMSERETQEELPA
-96 DVAAYFNYKKNTGRG
+96 DVAAYFKYKKDTGRG
-111 IEDFVKLQ
+111 IEDFVQLQ
-119 KNFDESNPDSLLRDY
+119 KDYDESNPDSLLRDY

-145 DIETLMDDYSF
+145 DIETLMEDYSF
-156 DEDLDDDSDIKKI
+156 DEELDEEANVKKI

-193 PLESRGMQDSNVSSE
+193 PLESRGTQDSNVSNE
-208 EMEGYKQYIAD
+208 EMEGYKQYIAE

-225 ETARKKE
+225 KTARQKE
-232 FYDSKTLEVFTPEFK
+232 LYDSKTLEVFTPEFK

-257 ITFSPGSLD
+257 ITFSPGSLE

-335 RRSPEVTS
+335 RRTPEVTT
-343 KGGTQFKSLNTESG
+343 KGGTQFKSISSSSS
-357 RGLKIKS
+357 RGLKIRS
-364 IKRK
+364 IKNKN

>member
-8 VIVGEEKSVQEVE
+8 VTLGEEKSIQEVE
-21 QELLDKHEEK
+21 QQLLDKHEESLK
-31 FNEDEPK
+31 AEEPK

-45 ETKVEEAKVEETKVE
+45 EPAE
-60 LNEEDVLS
+60 LNEKDVLS

-76 KINSFDE
+76 DISSFDE

-96 DVAAYFNYKKNTGRG
+96 DVAAYFKYKKDTGRG
-111 IEDFVKLQ
+111 INDFVELQ
-119 KNFDESNPDSLLRDY
+119 KNFDDLNPDSLLKDY
-134 LRATED
+134 LFATED
-140 GLDEE
+140 GLDKE
-145 DIETLMDDYSF
+145 DIETLMEDYSF
-156 DEDLDDDSDIKKI
+156 DEDLDDEGDIKKI

-193 PLESRGMQDSNVSSE
+193 PLESSGTQTSNVSNE
-208 EMEGYKQYIAD
+208 EMDGYKQYIAD

-225 ETARKKE
+225 ETTRKKE

-247 GFEFNVGEET
+247 GFEFNMGEET
-257 ITFSPGSLD
+257 ITFSPSSLD
-266 DLKKSALNPGSWAS
+266 ELKKSALNPGGWAT

-289 EDSKGFH
+289 KDSKGFH

-310 FFYEQGKANA
+310 FFYEQGKSNA

-335 RRSPEVTS
+335 RKTPEVST
-343 KGGTQFKSLNTESG
+343 KGGTQFKALSTDSG

>member
-1 MEFKVKE
+1 MAITVKE
-8 VIVGEEKSVQEVE
+8 VTLGEEKSVQEVE
-21 QELLDKHEEK
+21 QVLLDKHEEGLNTEPIN
-31 FNEDEPK
+31 NEVALKADEPS
-38 AEEPKVE
+38 
-45 ETKVEEAKVEETKVE
+45 E
-60 LNEEDVLS
+60 LKEEDVLS
-68 YIGKRYNK
+68 YIGKRYNRE
-76 KINSFDE
+76 INSFDE
-83 LMSQRETQEELPE
+83 LMSERETQEDLPD
-96 DVAAYFNYKKNTGRG
+96 DVAAYFKYKKDTGRG
-111 IEDFVKLQ
+111 IKDFVELQ
-119 KNFDESNPDSLLRDY
+119 KNFDESNPDSLLKDY
-134 LRATED
+134 LVATEN

-156 DEDLDDDSDIKKI
+156 DEDLDDESDIKKI

-193 PLESRGMQDSNVSSE
+193 PLESSGMQASNVSDE
-208 EMEGYKQYIAD
+208 DMDGYKQYIAN
-219 AKSYEE
+219 AKSYDE

-247 GFEFNVGEET
+247 GFEFNLCEET
-257 ITFSPGSLD
+257 ITFSPSSLE
-266 DLKKSALNPGSWAS
+266 DLKSNALNPGGWAS

-289 EDSKGFH
+289 KDSKGFH

-302 QNPEKFAK
+302 QNPDKFAA
-310 FFYEQGKANA
+310 FFYEQGKSNA

-343 KGGTQFKSLNTESG
+343 KGGTQFKSLSTDSG
-357 RGLKIKS
+357 KGLKIRS

>member
-8 VIVGEEKSVQEVE
+8 VTLGEEKSVQEVE
-21 QELLDKHEEK
+21 QQLLDKHEESLK
-31 FNEDEPK
+31 AEEPK

-45 ETKVEEAKVEETKVE
+45 EPAE
-60 LNEEDVLS
+60 LNEKDVLS

-76 KINSFDE
+76 DISSFDE

-96 DVAAYFNYKKNTGRG
+96 DVAAYFKYKKDTGRG
-111 IEDFVKLQ
+111 INDFVELQ
-119 KNFDESNPDSLLRDY
+119 KNFDDLNPDSLLKDY
-134 LRATED
+134 LFATED
-140 GLDEE
+140 GLDKE
-145 DIETLMDDYSF
+145 DIETLMEDYSF
-156 DEDLDDDSDIKKI
+156 DEDLDDEGDIKKI

-193 PLESRGMQDSNVSSE
+193 PLESSGTQTSNVSNE
-208 EMEGYKQYIAD
+208 EIDGYKQYIAD

-225 ETARKKE
+225 ETTRKKE

-257 ITFSPGSLD
+257 ITFSPSSLD
-266 DLKKSALNPGSWAS
+266 ELKKSALNPGSWAT
-280 KYLDDDGLL
+280 KFLDDDGLL
-289 EDSKGFH
+289 KDSKGFH

-310 FFYEQGKANA
+310 FFYEQGKSNA

-335 RRSPEVTS
+335 RKTPEVST
-343 KGGTQFKSLNTESG
+343 KGGTQFKALSTDSG

>member
-1 MEFKVKE
+1 MKLSVKE
-8 VIVGEEKSVQEVE
+8 VTVGEEKSVQQVE
-21 QELLDKHEEK
+21 QELLDKHEK
-31 FNEDEPK
+31 SFQDDQPK
-38 AEEPKVE
+38 SEEQKVE
-45 ETKVEEAKVEETKVE
+45 EQKVEEPAE
-60 LNEEDVLS
+60 LNEKDVLS

-83 LMSQRETQEELPE
+83 LMNQRETQEELPE
-96 DVAAYFNYKKNTGRG
+96 DVAAYFKYKKDTGRG
-111 IEDFVKLQ
+111 IKDFVELQ
-119 KNFDESNPDSLLRDY
+119 KDFDEVTPDSLLRDY

-156 DEDLDDDSDIKKI
+156 DEDLDEEAEIKKI

-180 KDYFKGMQ
+180 RDYFKEMQ

-193 PLESRGMQDSNVSSE
+193 PLESRGTQASNVSDE
-208 EMEGYKQYIAD
+208 EMEGYRQYIAN

-225 ETARKKE
+225 ETERKKE
-232 FYDSKTLEVFTPEFK
+232 VYNSKTLEVFTPDFK
-247 GFEFNVGEET
+247 GFEFKIGEDT
-257 ITFSPGSLD
+257 LTYSPGNVEE
-266 DLKKSALNPGSWAS
+266 LKKNALNPGSWAT
-280 KYLDDDGLL
+280 KYLDDDGFLK
-289 EDSKGFH
+289 DSAGFH

-320 TEDVMRKTKNINMSE
+320 TEDVMRKTKNINMSD
-335 RRSPEVTS
+335 RRAPEVTS
-343 KGGTQFKSLNTESG
+343 KGGTQFRSLNTDSG